1 MIHSDLILEHALHS
15 YSVQVKM
22 IKNETNALILKLN
35 LFITENASKE
45 NFLIHTVLHI
55 NQVCKGLCGVT
66 VN

>member
-45 NFLIHTVLHI
+45 NFL
-55 NQVCKGLCGVT
+55 GLCGVT